1 MATKLLFS
9 FVLGAWILIAGI
21 ASLADAGLE
30 TNFVEDVC
38 SYKSYYM
45 LNLYH
50 KPSGIIMAVPFMREK
65 VGTNFRCRITLFP
78 KKSSSVVL
86 SIYKYNLGPG
96 DNLTIE
102 DSDHHKIALLGKA
115 DFRNEKKSITSEGQ
129 IIIDFQTS
137 EHNSEFQFTYTQV
150 NDYPCMDNEF
160 QCDNKKCILKEYAC
174 DGHNHC
180 GDNSD
185 QKKCVPKGKH
195 EIHVP
200 DKTLVER
207 KSSVLVWLIAIG
219 VCSVLL
225 LIVIIVFIVVLVRN
239 RRKNAAA
246 SAAASPNNASVN
258 TNLQPVSSNVPVQPQ
273 QLSANNL
280 QRAAIT
286 PQESSSKQRPSVFSQ
301 IRRSLKRQKNENP
314 DAFAQAD
321 DRRETYQVP
330 SMYPNLDQIPS
341 APELSG
347 VVNPDFKIEE

>member
-1 MATKLLFS
+1 MATKPLFS

-30 TNFVEDVC
+30 TTFVEDVC

-45 LNLYH
+45 RDLYH
-50 KPSGIIMAVPFMREK
+50 KPSGIIMAVPFMRGNME
-65 VGTNFRCRITLFP
+65 NYFRCRITLLP
-78 KKSSSVVL
+78 KKRSSVVL
-86 SIYKYNLGPG
+86 SIYKYNLGPS

-115 DFRNEKKSITSEGQ
+115 DFKDEKKSITSEGQ

-137 EHNSEFQFTYTQV
+137 ERSSEFQFTYTQV

-195 EIHVP
+195 ESHVGNRMV
-200 DKTLVER
+200 VER

-219 VCSVLL
+219 VCSALL
-225 LIVIIVFIVVLVRN
+225 LIVIIVFVVVFLRN

-246 SAAASPNNASVN
+246 SATVSPNNASVN
-258 TNLQPVSSNVPVQPQ
+258 TNLQSVSSNVPVQPQ

-280 QRAAIT
+280 QRAAIA
-286 PQESSSKQRPSVFSQ
+286 PQ
-301 IRRSLKRQKNENP
+301 
-314 DAFAQAD
+314 
-321 DRRETYQVP
+321 
-330 SMYPNLDQIPS
+330 
-341 APELSG
+341 G
-347 VVNPDFKIEE
+347 

>member
-150 NDYPCMDNEF
+150 N
-160 QCDNKKCILKEYAC
+160 
-174 DGHNHC
+174 
-180 GDNSD
+180 
-185 QKKCVPKGKH
+185 VPKGKH